1 MLKSIAKI
9 FKKTWYYHKTQY
21 FWIERL
27 MSDFIYLQNFSMK
40 KMLAECIGTMVL
52 VVFGCGVAVW
62 TGVDP
67 VATALAF
74 WLVIVA
80 LAYAIWPVSGC
91 HVNPAVSLW
100 VYMTGWMSAKEFWKY
115 VCAQFVGGIIWAAL
129 LAVMFGCD
137 FTALWANGLDWVNGS
152 ILLGLLAEIVLTFV
166 FVMAVLWATS
176 KSENWSVAGI
186 VIGLSLTLVHLLWLG
201 LTWTS
206 VNPARS
212 FGPALFQGLVGWDW
226 SFCIVRIFIVAP
238 MIWAALAALLFN
250 YFKRTK

>member
-1 MLKSIAKI
+1 
-9 FKKTWYYHKTQY
+9 
-21 FWIERL
+21 
-27 MSDFIYLQNFSMK
+27 MSDFYILWYFSMK

-100 VYMTGWMSAKEFWKY
+100 VYMTGWMKAKEFWQY
-115 VCAQFVGGIIWAAL
+115 VGAQFVGGILWAL
-129 LAVMFGCD
+129 LLGVMFGCN
-137 FTALWANGLDWVNGS
+137 FTALWANGLAWVDWS
-152 ILLGLLAEIVLTFV
+152 IWLGLLAEIVLTFV

-186 VIGLSLTLVHLLWLG
+186 VIGLALVLVHLLGLWLTG
-201 LTWTS
+201 TS

-226 SFCIVRIFIVAP
+226 SLAVVRIFIVAP

-250 YFKRTK
+250 YFKKAK

>member
-1 MLKSIAKI
+1 
-9 FKKTWYYHKTQY
+9 
-21 FWIERL
+21 
-27 MSDFIYLQNFSMK
+27 
-40 KMLAECIGTMVL
+40 MLAECIGTMVL

-100 VYMTGWMSAKEFWKY
+100 VYMTGWMKAKEFWQY
-115 VCAQFVGGIIWAAL
+115 VGAQFVGWILWAL
-129 LAVMFGCD
+129 LLGVMFRCN
-137 FTALWANGLDWVNGS
+137 FTALWANGLAWVDWS

-186 VIGLSLTLVHLLWLG
+186 VIGLALVLVHLLGLWLTG
-201 LTWTS
+201 TS

-212 FGPALFQGLVGWDW
+212 FGPALFQGLAAWDG
-226 SFCIVRIFIVAP
+226 SFSIIWIFIVAP
-238 MIWAALAALLFN
+238 MVWAALAALLFN
-250 YFKRTK
+250 YFKKAK

>member
-1 MLKSIAKI
+1 
-9 FKKTWYYHKTQY
+9 
-21 FWIERL
+21 
-27 MSDFIYLQNFSMK
+27 MSDFYILWYFSMK

-52 VVFGCGVAVW
+52 VVFGCWVAVW

-100 VYMTGWMSAKEFWKY
+100 VWMTWWMKAKEFWQY
-115 VCAQFVGGIIWAAL
+115 VLAQFVGWIIWAVL
-129 LAVMFGCD
+129 LAIIFGCN
-137 FTALWANGLDWVNGS
+137 FSALWANGLDWVNWS
-152 ILLGLLAEIVLTFV
+152 IWLWLLAEIVLTFV
-166 FVMAVLWATS
+166 FVLAVLWATS

-186 VIGLSLTLVHLLWLG
+186 VIGLALVLVHLLWLW
-201 LTWTS
+201 LTGTS

-212 FGPALFQGLVGWDW
+212 FGPALFQWLVGWDG
-226 SFCIVRIFIVAP
+226 SLAIVWIFIVAP
-238 MIWAALAALLFN
+238 MVWAALAALLFN
-250 YFKRTK
+250 YFKKAK